1 MIITLHETACADTLP
16 DTIYKKRDCR
26 KRCITASTKGFYC
39 GCALKMTRRLR
50 GNGIAIN
57 VLIADAIR

>member
-26 KRCITASTKGFYC
+26 KRCITASTKGWC
-39 GCALKMTRRLR
+39 VLKMTIRLR

>member
-1 MIITLHETACADTLP
+1 MKLHVQTLYQTQFTRNVIAENVALRQLP
-16 DTIYKKRDCR
+16 
-26 KRCITASTKGFYC
+26 KGFTA
-39 GCALKMTRRLR
+39 GVLR